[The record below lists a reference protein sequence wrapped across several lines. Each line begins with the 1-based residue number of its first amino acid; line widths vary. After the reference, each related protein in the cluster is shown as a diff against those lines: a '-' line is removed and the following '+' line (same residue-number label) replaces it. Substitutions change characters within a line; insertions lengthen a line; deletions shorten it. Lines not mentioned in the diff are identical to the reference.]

1 MMMMKKIPVCDRT
14 SCALTNH
21 EHVNSSDTQETR
33 QCSVKFRKH
42 VSSSYTQW
50 TRQCSVTQEII
61 FGLVDDK
68 FRRST
73 QYIMRNPILFGDY
86 RTALDEAEP
95 RLYEDLQDYE
105 AVKSL
110 FQEVGMNHKLQTK
123 RQTRAGQYGDSDSE
137 AKGIRLSFFFLN
149 TTISVAY

>member
-1 MMMMKKIPVCDRT
+1 M
-14 SCALTNH
+14 
-21 EHVNSSDTQETR
+21 
-33 QCSVKFRKH
+33 
-42 VSSSYTQW
+42 
-50 TRQCSVTQEII
+50 TQEII

-137 AKGIRLSFFFLN
+137 AKGIRLSFFFFFKYHYFCGILTSITN
-149 TTISVAY
+149 KRHTHTIENDR